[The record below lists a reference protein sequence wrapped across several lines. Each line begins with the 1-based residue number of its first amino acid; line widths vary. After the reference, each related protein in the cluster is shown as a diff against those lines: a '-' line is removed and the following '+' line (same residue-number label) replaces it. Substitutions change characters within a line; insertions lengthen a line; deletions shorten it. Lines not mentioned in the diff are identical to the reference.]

1 MFMQSSHKLPLAAAL
16 SIVVAVLAIAAC
28 GGSSTKSSSG
38 GSAKLTL
45 VAYSTPK
52 DVYASIIPAFQQ
64 TPAGKGVTFDQSYG
78 ASGEQSR
85 AVVNG
90 LPADVVAFSLSP
102 DINRLAKAGLVD
114 ANWKDAEPH
123 GANVSNSVV
132 VLAVRKGNPKHIK
145 TWSDLVKSGIQVVTP
160 NPFTSGGARWNIM
173 AAYGAQIKA
182 GKSPKQAE
190 AYLKQLI
197 KHTVVQDKSARE
209 SLQTF
214 TGGKGDVL
222 IAYENEA
229 IGAQQK
235 KQQLDFVIPDSTL
248 LIETPAAVLKNSKHP
263 KQAKAFLDY
272 LFTPASQKAFAAKGY
287 RPVDPALVDAKQF
300 PSPPGL
306 FKIAD
311 LGGWTDVTTKFFD
324 PQNGIVAKIEQGQGV
339 STASK

>member
-1 MFMQSSHKLPLAAAL
+1 MRSSSSRKLPLAAAL
-16 SIVVAVLAIAAC
+16 SVVIGVLGFAAC
-28 GGSSTKSSSG
+28 GDSKKSGSG

-52 DVYASIIPAFQQ
+52 DAYASIIPAFQK

-85 AVVNG
+85 AVLNG
-90 LPADVVAFSLSP
+90 LSADVVAFSLSP
-102 DINRLAKAGLVD
+102 DVNRLAKAGLVAD
-114 ANWKDAEPH
+114 NWKTAEPH
-123 GANVSNSVV
+123 DANVSNSVV

-145 TWSDLVKSGIQVVTP
+145 TWDDLVKSGIQVVTP

-182 GKSPKQAE
+182 GRSPTQAE
-190 AYLKQLI
+190 AFLKQLI

-235 KQQLDFVIPDSTL
+235 KQSLDYVIPDSTL
-248 LIETPAAVLKNSKHP
+248 LIETPAAVLKDSKHP
-263 KQAKAFLDY
+263 TQAKAFLDY
-272 LFTPASQKAFAAKGY
+272 LFTPASQKAFASKGY
-287 RPVDPALVDAKQF
+287 RPVDPSLVDAKQF

-311 LGGWTDVTTKFFD
+311 LGGWTDVTAKFFD
-324 PQNGIVAKIEQGQGV
+324 PQKGIVAKIEQSQGV

>member
-1 MFMQSSHKLPLAAAL
+1 
-16 SIVVAVLAIAAC
+16 
-28 GGSSTKSSSG
+28 
-38 GSAKLTL
+38 
-45 VAYSTPK
+45 
-52 DVYASIIPAFQQ
+52 
-64 TPAGKGVTFDQSYG
+64 VTFNQSFG

-85 AVVNG
+85 AVLNG
-90 LPADVVAFSLSP
+90 LSADVVAFSLSP
-102 DINRLAKAGLVD
+102 DINRLSKAGLVD
-114 ANWKDAEPH
+114 ANWKTAAPH

-145 TWSDLVKSGIQVVTP
+145 TWDDVVKPGVQVITP

-190 AYLKQLI
+190 DFLRQLF
-197 KHTVVQDKSARE
+197 KRVAVQDKSARE

-235 KQQLDFVIPDSTL
+235 GQSLDFVIPDSTL

-287 RPVDPALVDAKQF
+287 RPVDPALLDAKQF

-324 PQNGIVAKIEQGQGV
+324 PQNGVVAKIEQGQGV